1 MHIIPMPFFLLIDA
15 ILQLYVFIVFAMV
28 IMSWLLGFNVIN
40 RHNQVVD
47 MIWRTLMTMT
57 EPLMRRIRNILPA
70 MGGLDLSPLVLLL
83 GVFFLREMNQWL
95 AMRIG
100 IP

>member
-1 MHIIPMPFFLLIDA
+1 VHIIPMPFFLLIDA
-15 ILQLYVFIVFAMV
+15 ILQLYTFIVFAMV

-47 MIWRTLMTMT
+47 MIWRTLIAMT
-57 EPLMRRIRNILPA
+57 EPFARRIRNILPS
-70 MGGLDLSPLVLLL
+70 MGGLDLSPLILLL
-83 GVFFLREMNQWL
+83 AVFFLREMNQWVAL
-95 AMRIG
+95 RIG